1 MEQYLNAPVKE
12 VITKFPNIG
21 KILEEYEIGCVP
33 CSVGSCL
40 LKDVV
45 GIHNLPSEEEDE
57 LMAKISREIF
67 PGQQIEIPRSEKKG
81 KARSKELTYSP
92 PMKRLVDEHIL
103 IKRWI
108 ALIPQVL
115 EKFDIDSSEDR
126 QIIVEGV
133 NFIRSYAD
141 RFHHAKEEDIL
152 FKYFDENSDILKTML
167 DDHVEGRSYAKATL
181 EALEK
186 KERQGVVDHLMA
198 YQRLLTEHIKKEDEI
213 LFPWM
218 DRELSVKQ
226 VGEIFSKFNNADES
240 ADQDGIERCEKFV
253 LEVEKKFRKEDAT

>member
-12 VITKFPNIG
+12 VITKFPKIG

-45 GIHNLPSEEEDE
+45 DIHNLPDEEVNE
-57 LMAKISREIF
+57 LMARISQEIY
-67 PGQQIEIPRSEKKG
+67 PGQKVEIPRSNRTR
-81 KARSKELTYSP
+81 KARSRELTYSP
-92 PMKRLVDEHIL
+92 PMKRLVDEHVL

-108 ALIPQVL
+108 ALIPHVL
-115 EKFDIDSSEDR
+115 ETFDLHSSEDR
-126 QIIVEGV
+126 QIITDGV
-133 NFIRSYAD
+133 YFIRSYAD

-152 FKYFDENSDILKTML
+152 FKYYDETSDIIKTML
-167 DDHVEGRSYAKATL
+167 DDHVEGRGHAKATL

-186 KERQGVVDHLMA
+186 KDRRGVVDHLMA
-198 YQRLLTEHIKKEDEI
+198 YRELLTEHIKKEDEI
-213 LFPWM
+213 LYPWM
-218 DRELSVKQ
+218 DRELSVKH
-226 VGEIFSKFNNADES
+226 VGELFSKFNDADDG
-240 ADQDGIERCEKFV
+240 ADHEGIKRCEKFV